1 MPKSD
6 AQYLAESQ
14 MQRTDEMTAPSSQQG
29 AMPPAALN
37 VRRAEW
43 ATVLGVGCGALVLVW
58 PALHNG
64 YPLVFSDTGPL
75 LEMGM
80 EPTIGWD
87 KPWIYGPFLA
97 VFAWGTTLWLPL
109 AAQAMLVSWVL
120 WLTQAVLGRPRVRLH
135 IALCA
140 VLAVGSA
147 APWFTSLLMPDVFT
161 PVAVLCLF
169 ILAFGQDRLS
179 RIERA
184 GVTVLGSVAI
194 AAHLA
199 HLILAAGCIA
209 ALASVRWSPGWRS
222 LWHLNWRPAVPLAA
236 ALAMLLATN
245 AVGNGILG
253 ISPYGS
259 VFALARLVGDGP
271 GRAYLDRACP
281 DPRLRLCAWQGRL
294 SADSDEFLWHPQGPL
309 WADSF
314 GPTRFAPEAAR
325 LVPAIIAAYPLDTLR
340 AAAANTLRQL
350 LRVQV
355 GDALVPDHLDIA
367 VLPRLRPYLPTAEI
381 ARYQAALQP
390 RGLLRDAAAPF
401 LFVHA
406 ALLAAGVLGSVAVM
420 LRCWRSRR
428 ALAGLA
434 ALALA
439 AQLTNAFAT
448 GALSGPH
455 DRYQARLAWLV
466 LLAPLAYAARLDT
479 SAGVIRTRP
488 SYSRSNASV
497 TGPGV

>member
-1 MPKSD
+1 M
-6 AQYLAESQ
+6 
-14 MQRTDEMTAPSSQQG
+14 RTDA
-29 AMPPAALN
+29 PAAAPNQPGDALN
-37 VRRAEW
+37 RRRAPW
-43 ATVLGVGCGALVLVW
+43 LGALAVGCGALFLLW
-58 PALHNG
+58 PALRNG

-75 LEMGM
+75 LEMGL
-80 EPTIGWD
+80 EPSIGWD

-97 VFAWGTTLWLPL
+97 LSLGVTLWLPL
-109 AAQAMLVSWVL
+109 VAQALLVSSVL
-120 WLTQAVLGRPRVRLH
+120 WLTQKVLGGPRAGLH
-135 IALCA
+135 LALCA

-147 APWFTSLLMPDVFT
+147 APWFASLLMPDVFT

-169 ILAFGQDRLS
+169 ILAFGGERLS
-179 RIERA
+179 RVELA
-184 GVTVLGSVAI
+184 GVAVVGSVAV
-194 AAHLA
+194 ASHLA

-209 ALASVRWSPGWRS
+209 VLALLRWRRGWRS

-236 ALAMLLATN
+236 ALAMLLLTN
-245 AVGNGILG
+245 AVGNRVLG
-253 ISPYGS
+253 VSPYGS

-281 DPRLRLCAWQGRL
+281 DPTLRICAWQGRL

-309 WADSF
+309 WADGF

-350 LRVQV
+350 FRVQV
-355 GDALVPDHLDIA
+355 GDTLVPDHLDIA
-367 VLPRLRPYLPTAEI
+367 VLPRLRPYLPAAEV

-390 RGLLRDAAAPF
+390 RGLLRAAAPF
-401 LFVHA
+401 LAVHA
-406 ALLAAGVLGSVAVM
+406 ALLAAGTAGSVAVM
-420 LRCWRSRR
+420 LRCWRTRR

-434 ALALA
+434 AVALTA
-439 AQLTNAFAT
+439 LLINAFST

-479 SAGVIRTRP
+479 SSGVIRTRP
-488 SYSRSNASV
+488 SYSRSSV
-497 TGPGV
+497 SVIGPGV

>member
-1 MPKSD
+1 L
-6 AQYLAESQ
+6 Y
-14 MQRTDEMTAPSSQQG
+14 
-29 AMPPAALN
+29 
-37 VRRAEW
+37 
-43 ATVLGVGCGALVLVW
+43 
-58 PALHNG
+58 NG

-75 LEMGM
+75 LEMGL
-80 EPTIGWD
+80 EPSMGWD

-97 VFAWGTTLWLPL
+97 MFAWATTLWLPL
-109 AAQAMLVSWVL
+109 AAQALLVSWVL
-120 WLTQAVLGRPRVRLH
+120 WLTQAVLGGPRVRLH
-135 IALCA
+135 LALCA

-169 ILAFGQDRLS
+169 ILAFGQNRLS
-179 RIERA
+179 RIELA
-184 GVTVLGSVAI
+184 GVAVLGSVAI

-209 ALASVRWSPGWRS
+209 ALVLVRWRPGWP
-222 LWHLNWRPAVPLAA
+222 LWRLWRPAVPLAA
-236 ALAMLLATN
+236 ALAVLLLTN

-271 GRAYLDRACP
+271 GRSYLDRACP
-281 DPRLRLCAWQGRL
+281 DPKLRLCAWQGRL

-309 WADSF
+309 WADGF

-325 LVPAIIAAYPLDTLR
+325 LVSAIVAAYPLDTLR
-340 AAAANTLRQL
+340 AATANTLRQL

-355 GDALVPDHLDIA
+355 GDTLIPDHLDIA
-367 VLPRLRPYLPTAEI
+367 VLPRLRPYFPAAEI

-401 LFVHA
+401 LMAHA
-406 ALLAAGVLGSVAVM
+406 VLLAAGAAGSVAVM
-420 LRCWRSRR
+420 LRCWRTRR
-428 ALAGLA
+428 PLAGLA
-434 ALALA
+434 AAVLA
-439 AQLTNAFAT
+439 ALLANAFAT

-479 SAGVIRTRP
+479 SAGVMRTRP
-488 SYSRSNASV
+488 SYSRSSV
-497 TGPGV
+497 SVIGPGV